1 MRWTNVLWSVP
12 VDLHFYLF
20 CPVSPLSLHLEALI
34 FAAEQPVRLAELR
47 DCLEEVFEAPVAES
61 ELLEALTALV
71 ERYRT
76 DAFAFELVEID
87 QGWQFLTKTSHHR
100 VLSVLL
106 KQRTKKRLSQASM
119 ETLSIV
125 AYKQPVS
132 KAEVESVRGV
142 NSDYAM
148 QKLLEKELI
157 APVGRSEGPG
167 RPMLYGTTAKFMD
180 YLGLKALSDLPKLRD
195 FPAPEHEIGE
205 VPPAEEDHSMEH
217 LP

>member
-1 MRWTNVLWSVP
+1 LKI
-12 VDLHFYLF
+12 
-20 CPVSPLSLHLEALI
+20 PLPLTPLALHLEALI
-34 FAAEQPVRLAELR
+34 FATEHPVRLAELR
-47 DCLEEVFEAPVAES
+47 DCLEEVFEAAVAES
-61 ELLEALTALV
+61 ELTEALAALS
-71 ERYRT
+71 ERYKS
-76 DAFAFELVEID
+76 DDFAFELVEID
-87 QGWQFLTKTSHHR
+87 QGWQFLTKSSHHR

-132 KAEVESVRGV
+132 KADVERVRGV
-142 NSDYAM
+142 NSDYAL

-167 RPMLYGTTAKFMD
+167 RPLLYGTTAKFMD
-180 YLGLKALSDLPKLRD
+180 YLGLKDLADLPKLRD
-195 FPAPEHEIGE
+195 FTAVEHEIGQA
-205 VPPAEEDHSMEH
+205 PPGEEEHSLEH